1 MFKKYFNYQNLGKMY
16 NVLSDTKNTGKH
28 NTLVNLIN
36 SGLIDLKKDI
46 GNTSKDDVNKIEEM
60 NKIADIVGF
69 ILNEQ
74 NQEGNGVK
82 ILTPNQMLSRYQFL

>member
-1 MFKKYFNYQNLGKMY
+1 MY

-82 ILTPNQMLSRYQFL
+82 ILTPNQDTNFFSSVKSRK